1 MEAKSEAKERR
12 RTPSDILPAM
22 VAIAFQVLA
31 CAYFVGDAL
40 LDQSDPALS
49 GPASVF
55 EIIIALALM
64 VGIGLGAAYI
74 VRLIRE
80 ARVRE
85 TSVAIARGALSRIL
99 SQRFVDWGLSAAEA
113 EVALFALK
121 GCTVAEIATMRSAA
135 QGTVRA
141 QLSKVYAKAGVS
153 SQPMLMSL
161 FLEDLLAGEE
171 LTSRS
176 RV

>member
-1 MEAKSEAKERR
+1 MERTSQTSERR
-12 RTPSDILPAM
+12 RSPGSIVPAM

-40 LDQSDPALS
+40 LDQSNPALS
-49 GPASVF
+49 GPASIV
-55 EIIIALALM
+55 EIMVALALM
-64 VGIGLGAAYI
+64 VGIVLGAAYI

-80 ARVRE
+80 ARIRE
-85 TSVAIARGALSRIL
+85 ASVVIARGALSRVL

-141 QLSKVYAKAGVS
+141 QLSQVYAKAGVS
-153 SQPMLMSL
+153 SQPMLMFL
-161 FLEDLLAGEE
+161 FLEDLMAGAEFPPQ
-171 LTSRS
+171 T
-176 RV
+176 